1 MVKKVKSDNESEP
14 EIDPGI
20 EREIDPAIERELEAN
35 NVVLF
40 NIGEAYAERLCALE
54 REFEQKRV
62 PVYETRDAILAKIPK
77 FWPKVF
83 LNHKAINSLMT
94 RDDEDVMEYLETFTA
109 FTTSDETAKR
119 ETHTLT
125 FGFRENPYFKNK
137 VLTKKLTDFIPED
150 QVLTKVETIESTKIE
165 WNEGKDFT
173 APHFKGPRSNL
184 PKSGG
189 KRTRDDENHFFSW
202 FCGDDGIDSFAE
214 VFTQDVYV
222 NAYELFLAPE
232 DDEDDDDEDD
242 DDDEED
248 EDEDE

>member
-1 MVKKVKSDNESEP
+1 MAKKVKSDNESES
-14 EIDPGI
+14 EIDPGT

-40 NIGEAYAERLCALE
+40 NIGEAYAERLGALE

-83 LNHKAINSLMT
+83 LNHKTINSMMT

-109 FTTSDETAKR
+109 FTTSETSKR

-150 QVLTKVETIESTKIE
+150 EVLTRCETIESTKIE
-165 WNEGKDFT
+165 WSEGKDFT
-173 APHFKGPRSNL
+173 APHFKGTRSDL
-184 PKSGG
+184 PESGG
-189 KRTRDDENHFFSW
+189 KRFRNDGSHFFSW
-202 FCGDDGIDSFAE
+202 FCGDDDIDSFAE

-242 DDDEED
+242 DEDEED